1 MSFRLSGLV
10 IWYPHICILWLRK
23 PYKKI
28 TPTAFQQ
35 LVCPESIPFVF
46 TGYAIASTT
55 ATQLKQAVSLGQ
67 DLTAYATYEGY
78 PAFAVT
84 TRGDAYGVF

>member
-1 MSFRLSGLV
+1 MKWSCHLIPTYVHSKV
-10 IWYPHICILWLRK
+10 KKTIL
-23 PYKKI
+23 KKI
-28 TPTAFQQ
+28 TPMAFQQ
-35 LVCPESIPFVF
+35 LFCPESIPFVF